1 MENNF
6 QEQSAE
12 QIMETIKEKHKSTDF
27 WYGILNDLEVGKKT
41 NKNINTTKVKC
52 YNNNYYSEYNGLND
66 LDNKNNEPQM

>member
-12 QIMETIKEKHKSTDF
+12 KIVETIKEKHKNTDF
-27 WYGILNDLEVGKKT
+27 WYGILNDLEVGEKT
-41 NKNINTTKVKC
+41 NKNINTTKVKS
-52 YNNNYYSEYNGLND
+52 NNSSNYEYNGLND